1 MESKLKGL
9 AVYLKYFA
17 PGLVFVPL
25 VVGLVVG
32 WWLADGTYRP
42 DFFRTAAEVIPVL
55 LLALVVD
62 MKSLTIDV
70 SPITGPK
77 AKGLLDAIVRV
88 SEFQLNA
95 RVFLAAA
102 IGVLAVVAGEIIALL
117 VIGGDGEPSG
127 KWEQGFVLG
136 ACFTGLAMVAVRGIS
151 VKWEATEGGH
161 SADTETR

>member
-1 MESKLKGL
+1 MDSKLKGL

-17 PGLVFVPL
+17 PGLVFVPF
-25 VVGLVVG
+25 VAGLVVG
-32 WWLADGTYRP
+32 WWLASETYRL

-62 MKSLTIDV
+62 MKSLSIDI
-70 SPITGPK
+70 SPITGPR
-77 AKGLLDAIVRV
+77 AEGLYDAIVRA

-95 RVFLAAA
+95 RVFLAGA
-102 IGVLAVVAGEIIALL
+102 IGVLAVVGGEVIALL

-136 ACFTGLAMVAVRGIS
+136 ACFTVLAMVAVRGMS
-151 VKWEATEGGH
+151 VKW
-161 SADTETR
+161 